1 MTRRG
6 LTSWCWAFRRLIT
19 TIKTIRREVA
29 FPFHWYTFQSIL
41 ASKHVIYESNHILSW
56 FYVYYR
62 CKIWIKN
69 LYMHLPAQLNF
80 SGSSWLELSPVGL
93 FMILNINRRGM
104 ITYKVCAK
112 LYLNR
117 ICISGCLRR
126 PIPFICRSHAGLYSA
141 ILSQLAMKLTSTFG
155 KRGQGKHSFG
165 PTVIEKIRHW
175 CPKKEDVIAYVISG
189 ICFIFSR

>member
-41 ASKHVIYESNHILSW
+41 ASKHVIYESNHMLPW
-56 FYVYYR
+56 FYVYEYYR

-69 LYMHLPAQLNF
+69 LYKHLPAQLNF
-80 SGSSWLELSPVGL
+80 SGSSCFDLSPVGL
-93 FMILNINRRGM
+93 FMILNINRRWM

-117 ICISGCLRR
+117 SCISACLRR
-126 PIPFICRSHAGLYSA
+126 PIPFISCSHAGVYSV
-141 ILSQLAMKLTSTFG
+141 ILSQMAMEPTSIFG
-155 KRGQGKHSFG
+155 ERG
-165 PTVIEKIRHW
+165 
-175 CPKKEDVIAYVISG
+175 
-189 ICFIFSR
+189 